1 MQPVPAS
8 GSHPHPAVTRLGAAL
23 RWLSPLRWPAL
34 LLVALI
40 QFHRYVISPLT
51 PPTCRFTPSCSR
63 YGLDAV
69 KRYGALRGGWLAI
82 WRILR
87 CNPFHRGGYDPLV

>member
-1 MQPVPAS
+1 MPVSISS
-8 GSHPHPAVTRLGAAL
+8 GTHQRAIRLGAFT
-23 RWLSPLRWPAL
+23 RWLNPLRWPAL

-40 QFHRYVISPLT
+40 QFHRCVISPLT